1 VNRAAHVALATS
13 ATAMPAAVWRRL
25 DKELWIKRLLIGLAC
40 LWLLVVVVLPLGQ
53 LLSKSM
59 TDRDG
64 QFVGLANYA
73 YYFNTPALSHSLY
86 NSLFVSTMTTVL
98 AVSLGLLYAYGLT
111 RTVIPAKG
119 VFKSL
124 AMLPLFAPTLLN
136 GIALIYLFGRQ
147 GLVTRG
153 FFGALPGID
162 IGLYGPVG
170 IIIAETLYAFPQAV
184 LILSIALN
192 MTDARLHEAAQSLGA
207 GRTRIFFTVTLPGIR
222 YGLFSALFVCFILA
236 FTDFGAPKV
245 VGGNFNILAT
255 DIYKQVIG
263 QQNFTMGAVVSVV
276 LLIPTVV
283 AFVADRLVQRR
294 QVATIAA
301 KSVPLTLAPHR
312 GRDAFYFGFC
322 SLVALLIVAFYLT
335 ALFASLVKAW
345 PYQLSLGFWHYH
357 FTGTGGGGYSAVFN
371 SIRMSFYSAL
381 FGTLITFT
389 TAYLIEKSR
398 QMTWLRQT
406 AYFLSL
412 LPLALPGLVI
422 GLAYIFFFN
431 APGWTIGGLFIVNPL
446 GFIYA
451 TMAILVIS
459 NIVHFYSVAFLTATT
474 ALKQL
479 DREFEMVSESMGVSF
494 GRTFTRV
501 TVPICVPAI
510 LEIGMFYFVNA
521 MATVSAVIFLYSAD
535 LPLASVAVANMDD
548 AGDIAPACAMSI
560 LIVLINLCVRIGYTT
575 LTRGIKKRSQ
585 AWALR

>member
-1 VNRAAHVALATS
+1 MALATS
-13 ATAMPAAVWRRL
+13 ITAMPAAVWRRL
-25 DKELWIKRLLIGLAC
+25 DKELWVKRLLIVLAC

-64 QFVGLANYA
+64 QFD
-73 YYFNTPALSHSLY
+73 S
-86 NSLFVSTMTTVL
+86 
-98 AVSLGLLYAYGLT
+98 
-111 RTVIPAKG
+111 
-119 VFKSL
+119 
-124 AMLPLFAPTLLN
+124 
-136 GIALIYLFGRQ
+136 
-147 GLVTRG
+147 
-153 FFGALPGID
+153 
-162 IGLYGPVG
+162 
-170 IIIAETLYAFPQAV
+170 AF
-184 LILSIALN
+184 L
-192 MTDARLHEAAQSLGA
+192 
-207 GRTRIFFTVTLPGIR
+207 
-222 YGLFSALFVCFILA
+222 
-236 FTDFGAPKV
+236 
-245 VGGNFNILAT
+245 
-255 DIYKQVIG
+255 
-263 QQNFTMGAVVSVV
+263 
-276 LLIPTVV
+276 
-283 AFVADRLVQRR
+283 
-294 QVATIAA
+294 
-301 KSVPLTLAPHR
+301 
-312 GRDAFYFGFC
+312 
-322 SLVALLIVAFYLT
+322 
-335 ALFASLVKAW
+335 
-345 PYQLSLGFWHYH
+345 
-357 FTGTGGGGYSAVFN
+357 N

-398 QMTWLRQT
+398 QMALLRQT

-412 LPLALPGLVI
+412 LLLALPGLVI

-431 APGWTIGGLFIVNPL
+431 APGWTIGGRFIANPL

-494 GRTFTRV
+494 ARTFTRV

-560 LIVLINLCVRIGYTT
+560 LIVLTNLCVRIGYTT

>member
-1 VNRAAHVALATS
+1 VNSAGHMTLATS
-13 ATAMPAAVWRRL
+13 ITAMPAVVWRRL
-25 DKELWIKRLLIGLAC
+25 DKELWVKRLLIFLAC

-64 QFVGLANYA
+64 QFVGLANYV

-86 NSLFVSTMTTVL
+86 NSLFVSAMTTVL

-111 RTVIPAKG
+111 RAVIPAKG

-162 IGLYGPVG
+162 IGIYGPVG
-170 IIIAETLYAFPQAV
+170 IIIAETLYTFPQAV

-192 MTDARLHEAAQSLGA
+192 MTDARLHEAAQSLRA
-207 GRTRIFFTVTLPGIR
+207 NRTRIFFTVTLPGIR
-222 YGLFSALFVCFILA
+222 YGLFSAVFVCFILA

-245 VGGNFNILAT
+245 VGGNYNILAT

-357 FTGTGGGGYSAVFN
+357 FTGTGGGGYSAFYN

-398 QMTWLRQT
+398 QMAWLRQT

-431 APGWTIGGLFIVNPL
+431 SPGWTIGGRFIANPL

-494 GRTFTRV
+494 ARTFTRV

-560 LIVLINLCVRIGYTT
+560 LIVMTNLCVRIGYTT

>member
-1 VNRAAHVALATS
+1 MLTLANRAAS
-13 ATAMPAAVWRRL
+13 ITAMPAAVWRQL
-25 DKELWIKRLLIGLAC
+25 DKELWVKRLLIGLVC

-53 LLSKSM
+53 LFSKSM

-64 QFVGLANYA
+64 QFVGLANYV

-86 NSLFVSTMTTVL
+86 NSLFVSAMTTVL

-111 RTVIPAKG
+111 RAVIPAKG

-222 YGLFSALFVCFILA
+222 YGLFSAVFVCFILA

-245 VGGNFNILAT
+245 VGGNYNILAT

-263 QQNFTMGAVVSVV
+263 QQNFTMGAVVSVI

-294 QVATIAA
+294 QVAMIAA
-301 KSVPLTLAPHR
+301 KSVPLALAPHR
-312 GRDAFYFGFC
+312 GRDAFYFSFC
-322 SLVALLIVAFYLT
+322 SLVALLVVAFYLT

-345 PYQLSLGFWHYH
+345 PYQLTLGFWHYH
-357 FTGTGGGGYSAVFN
+357 FTGTGGGGYSAFLN

-398 QMTWLRQT
+398 QMALLRQT

-431 APGWTIGGLFIVNPL
+431 APGWTIAGRFIPNPL

-494 GRTFTRV
+494 ARTFTRV

-535 LPLASVAVANMDD
+535 IPLASVAVANMDD
-548 AGDIAPACAMSI
+548 AGDIAPASAMSI
-560 LIVLINLCVRIGYTT
+560 LIVLTNLGVRIGYTT

-585 AWALR
+585 AWAQR

>member
-1 VNRAAHVALATS
+1 MLTHANRAAS
-13 ATAMPAAVWRRL
+13 ITAMPAAVWRQL
-25 DKELWIKRLLIGLAC
+25 DKELWVKRLLIGLVC

-53 LLSKSM
+53 LFSKSM

-64 QFVGLANYA
+64 QFVGLANYV

-86 NSLFVSTMTTVL
+86 NSLFVSAMTTVL

-111 RTVIPAKG
+111 RAVIPAKG

-222 YGLFSALFVCFILA
+222 YGLFSAVFVCFILA

-245 VGGNFNILAT
+245 VGGNYNILAT

-263 QQNFTMGAVVSVV
+263 QQNFTMGAVVSVI

-294 QVATIAA
+294 QVAMIAA
-301 KSVPLTLAPHR
+301 KSVPLALAPHR
-312 GRDAFYFGFC
+312 GRDAFYFSFC
-322 SLVALLIVAFYLT
+322 SLVALLVVAFYLT

-345 PYQLSLGFWHYH
+345 PYQLTLGFWHYH
-357 FTGTGGGGYSAVFN
+357 FTGTGGGGYSAFLN

-398 QMTWLRQT
+398 QMALLRQT

-431 APGWTIGGLFIVNPL
+431 APGWTIAGRFIPNPL

-494 GRTFTRV
+494 ARTFTRV

-535 LPLASVAVANMDD
+535 IPLASVAVANMDD
-548 AGDIAPACAMSI
+548 AGDIAPASAMSI
-560 LIVLINLCVRIGYTT
+560 LIVLTNLGVRIGYTT

-585 AWALR
+585 AWAQR

>member
-1 VNRAAHVALATS
+1 
-13 ATAMPAAVWRRL
+13 MPAAVWRRL